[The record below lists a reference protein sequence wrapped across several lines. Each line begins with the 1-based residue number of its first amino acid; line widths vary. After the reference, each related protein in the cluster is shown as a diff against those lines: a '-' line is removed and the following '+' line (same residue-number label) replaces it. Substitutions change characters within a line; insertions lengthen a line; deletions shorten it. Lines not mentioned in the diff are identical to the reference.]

1 MDVGD
6 AEDAGDAPVA
16 IAATAAELEAELP
29 GARPSAG
36 ADQR

>member
-6 AEDAGDAPVA
+6 AEDAGDAPAVM
-16 IAATAAELEAELP
+16 AAAAAELVAELP
-29 GARPSAG
+29 GPRPSVG